1 MVRTTVLGATSRPT
15 FCNLTVSMAASCLTA
30 RIIVLDI
37 HLSVA
42 CLCDWLI
49 ALLGVGGRSGNF
61 VRELILQASRQLLL
75 NYNIRRFWL
84 FPYLG

>member
-1 MVRTTVLGATSRPT
+1 MVHTTVLGATSRPT

-30 RIIVLDI
+30 QTIVLDI
-37 HLSVA
+37 HLSIVY
-42 CLCDWLI
+42 LCDWLI
-49 ALLGVGGRSGNF
+49 VLLGGRSSNF
-61 VRELILQASRQLLL
+61 ARELRLHASRQLLL